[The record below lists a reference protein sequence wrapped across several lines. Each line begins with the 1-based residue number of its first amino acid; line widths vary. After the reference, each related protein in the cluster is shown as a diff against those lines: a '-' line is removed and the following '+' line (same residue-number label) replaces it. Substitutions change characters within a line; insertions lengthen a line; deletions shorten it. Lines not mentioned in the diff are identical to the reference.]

1 MDRRQVLD
9 DRHGDEEE
17 GEEEEEEEED
27 EGDIEED
34 EEEDDE
40 AAEKDHNDDEDQGD
54 DEDHGGWELASQ
66 LQRSGVR
73 RHIDEPALVCMMLQR
88 MSKTQVC
95 CDLFIAGHMHQ
106 YALFIS
112 DASCRRTSYA
122 SICTYRSFF

>member
-17 GEEEEEEEED
+17 GEEEEEEE
-27 EGDIEED
+27 DIEED
-34 EEEDDE
+34 EEEDNE

-54 DEDHGGWELASQ
+54 DEDHWDWELASQ

-95 CDLFIAGHMHQ
+95 CDLFH
-106 YALFIS
+106 
-112 DASCRRTSYA
+112 RRPHA
-122 SICTYRSFF
+122 SICIIHF